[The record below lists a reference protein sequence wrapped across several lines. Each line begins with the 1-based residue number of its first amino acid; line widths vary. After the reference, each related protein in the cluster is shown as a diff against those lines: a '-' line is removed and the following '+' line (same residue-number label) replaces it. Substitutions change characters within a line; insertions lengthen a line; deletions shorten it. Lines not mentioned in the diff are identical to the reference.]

1 MQKGYEYNYPMIARV
16 VASHKAKLPKT
27 NSLVTI
33 EPENIILHTVKKVEP
48 EFSFLPA
55 SSPHQNAWVLR
66 VFEAYGEETEVEI
79 TLPQTIKQARLS
91 NILEEDG
98 EPLAVQGNR
107 VTFKLDAHRIATI
120 KVWF

>member
-1 MQKGYEYNYPMIARV
+1 MQKGYDYNYPLIARI
-16 VASHKAKLPKT
+16 VASNKAKTPKS

-33 EPENIILHTVKKVEP
+33 EPENIILHTIKKIEP

-55 SSPHQNAWVLR
+55 STPHQNAWVLR
-66 VFEAYGEETEVEI
+66 VFEAYGKETDVEI
-79 TLPQTIKQARLS
+79 TLPQTIRQARRS

-98 EPLAVQGNR
+98 EILDVQDNR
-107 VTFKLDAHRIATI
+107 VSLKLDAHQIATI